1 MGRVYFDTPT
11 TLQGNE
17 QEQLR
22 AIYSYLFAMSEKL
35 NEAMNSIT
43 VENMDDSLQVQV
55 RQIATREDRQQES
68 NALKSLIIKTASI
81 VRSEMDEIRT
91 TLESNYQ
98 AISEEFGEYTRDL
111 TANITA
117 TAEGILQDYRFEE
130 RIQSNTDTMEGFI
143 RKTNQY
149 IFSGLIDT
157 VTEGGE
163 TRERYGIAIGNNVT
177 DTDQDGNETLNRDN
191 MMSTFTMDELA
202 FYVNG
207 VKVAWFSNT
216 IMNISDARIQNT
228 LRIGNHVWRALA
240 NGALVLNTVAQGD

>member
-1 MGRVYFDTPT
+1 MGKVYFDGPT
-11 TLQGNE
+11 TLIGSE

-22 AIYSYLFAMSEKL
+22 QIYSYLYAMSEKL

-43 VENMDDSLQVQV
+43 EENMDQEIQVKIN
-55 RQIATREDRQQES
+55 QIPSKEDRTQEA
-68 NALKSLIIKTASI
+68 NALKSLIIKTAQI

-98 AISEEFGEYTRDL
+98 AISEEFGEYNRNL
-111 TANITA
+111 TSNITA

-143 RKTNQY
+143 HKTNQY
-149 IFSGLIDT
+149 IYSGLIDT
-157 VTEGGE
+157 VTEGGV

-177 DTDQDGNETLNRDN
+177 DTDQEGNESLNRDN

-202 FYVNG
+202 FYVNA
-207 VKVAWFSNT
+207 VKVAWFSNSVF
-216 IMNISDARIQNT
+216 NISDGRITNT
-228 LRIGNHVWRALA
+228 LRIGNHVWRTLA
-240 NGALVLNTVAQGD
+240 NGALVLNVVQEE